1 MVIRPCLCLTLLF
14 VFNNSIF
21 NSGLYLFSLLASYVN
36 PDHLQYFRFIGRLI
50 AMVRKSNHVILR
62 GLVTVMDSSEWSGQC
77 KVLHWLCDGFVDCRL
92 FITESSLTEDS
103 LFLSTR
109 GCWTRSKRWKIWSQ
123 LTRSFITRWFGSS
136 TKYFTVVQKGLFL
149 ADKLLDALF

>member
-14 VFNNSIF
+14 LFNNNIF

-62 GLVTVMDSSEWSGQC
+62 GLVTVTEVVNVKCFIDCVMVLSIAGSLSR
-77 KVLHWLCDGFVDCRL
+77 KVH
-92 FITESSLTEDS
+92 
-103 LFLSTR
+103 
-109 GCWTRSKRWKIWSQ
+109 
-123 LTRSFITRWFGSS
+123 
-136 TKYFTVVQKGLFL
+136 
-149 ADKLLDALF
+149 